1 MDCIKLLI
9 MLKKRGY
16 RGVTYQ
22 YLKDNYDVPL
32 QELEECAKKVGVDL
46 GYGVLFDYS

>member
-1 MDCIKLLI
+1 MDCEKLLI
-9 MLKKRGY
+9 MLKRQGY

-22 YLKDNYDVPL
+22 YLTNNYGVPL

-46 GYGVLFDYS
+46 GYGVLFYYS